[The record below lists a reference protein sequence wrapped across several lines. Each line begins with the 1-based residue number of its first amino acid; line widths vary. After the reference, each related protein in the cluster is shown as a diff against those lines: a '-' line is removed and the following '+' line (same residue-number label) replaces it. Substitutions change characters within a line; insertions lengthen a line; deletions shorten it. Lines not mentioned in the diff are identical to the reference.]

1 MSDNK
6 TKTTKSN
13 TKKLTEKNSELPL
26 SINQKKV
33 IIHLEKNET
42 VTELLEVLPDA
53 FQMEDLHGNEKYLR
67 LNRPI
72 TSNEAFVNQIRA
84 GDVMLYGNATL
95 VIFYKDFSTPYAYTR
110 IGYIEDIEKLS
121 IMEDVLK
128 IRVCR

>member
-6 TKTTKSN
+6 ITKNN
-13 TKKLTEKNSELPL
+13 TRKLTEKNSELAL
-26 SINQKKV
+26 SINQEKV

-84 GDVMLYGNATL
+84 GDVMLYGNDTL

>member
-6 TKTTKSN
+6 ITKNNK
-13 TKKLTEKNSELPL
+13 KKLTEKNSELPL

-84 GDVMLYGNATL
+84 GDVMLYGNDTL